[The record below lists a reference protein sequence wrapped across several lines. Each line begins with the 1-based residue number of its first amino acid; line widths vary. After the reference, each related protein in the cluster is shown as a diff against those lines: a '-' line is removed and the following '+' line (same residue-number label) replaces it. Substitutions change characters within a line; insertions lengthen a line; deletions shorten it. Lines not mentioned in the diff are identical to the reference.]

1 MFGSN
6 VTLNDIEGWYRNVD
20 GAENALSEENCT
32 AGSRATTGPGSLEIT
47 SVTARVVEPEES
59 MAVSSI
65 VTPVT
70 VFPPTSP
77 GEGVPEIVRV

>member
-1 MFGSN
+1 
-6 VTLNDIEGWYRNVD
+6 VTLNDIEGWYGNVD

-32 AGSRATTGPGSLEIT
+32 AGSSTTTGPGSLEIT
-47 SVTARVVEPEES
+47 SVAARVIEPEES

-70 VFPPTSP
+70 VFPPTST
-77 GEGVPEIVRV
+77 GEDVPESVRV